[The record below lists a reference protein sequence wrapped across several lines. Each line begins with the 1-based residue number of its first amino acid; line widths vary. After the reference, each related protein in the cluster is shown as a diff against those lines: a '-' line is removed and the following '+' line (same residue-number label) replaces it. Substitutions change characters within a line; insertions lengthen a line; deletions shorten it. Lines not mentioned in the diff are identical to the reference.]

1 MSFKPN
7 LKDSEINQ
15 KYYRTDGSRTIAKVT
30 VSGVDR
36 FELFDAGKY
45 LGFETSFD
53 KAVESEKW
61 K

>member
-7 LKDSEINQ
+7 PNDSAINQ
-15 KYYRTDGSRTIAKVT
+15 KYYRVSGRKTIAKVT

-36 FELFDAGKY
+36 FELWMDKQY
-45 LGFETSFD
+45 LGYETSFD

-61 K
+61 I